1 MNNSIPSII
10 FHIVKDKIYSTKNF
24 NVELDF
30 CRDKK
35 INLNKIFINS
45 LNIGICYEII
55 QIYSQLIKNLL
66 DKVDFDLGK
75 KNEISAIHF
84 DIIGNT
90 FRSRFLIIVNFYY
103 KYKIKNKLFK

>member
-30 CRDKK
+30 CRYNK
-35 INLNKIFINS
+35 IDLNKTFINS
-45 LNIGICYEII
+45 LNFGVCYEII
-55 QIYSQLIKNLL
+55 QIYSKLIGKSLH
-66 DKVDFDLGK
+66 KVDFDFGK
-75 KNEISAIHF
+75 NNEISAIHF
-84 DIIGNT
+84 DIIGNS
-90 FRSRFLIIVNFYY
+90 FRRKFLIIVNFYY